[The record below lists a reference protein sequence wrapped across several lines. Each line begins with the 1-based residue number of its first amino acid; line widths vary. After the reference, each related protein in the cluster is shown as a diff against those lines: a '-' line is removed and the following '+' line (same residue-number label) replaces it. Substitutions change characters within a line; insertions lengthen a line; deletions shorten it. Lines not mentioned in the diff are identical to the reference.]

1 MNTKETELKPH
12 VQRKTIW
19 KIIDQVAETIK
30 QPETES
36 ELKKQLLGNIQ
47 TQNSYDHVTQG

>member
-1 MNTKETELKPH
+1 M
-12 VQRKTIW
+12 
-19 KIIDQVAETIK
+19 AETIK

-47 TQNSYDHVTQG
+47 TQNSYDHVTQGWRNMDLLIKKNVYCKEGINKIY